1 LCSATAF
8 GTLRGA
14 ADSISSHTAIEGEKT
29 SDAPTKA
36 NLLMTNDS
44 DPFAW
49 VGAVLAQKFRMEEV
63 VGEGGFG
70 VVYRAFHLGFGVP
83 VAVKCLKIPG
93 RIRGEERARFEQG
106 FLEEGRLLHRLSRS
120 CAAIVQ
126 ALDVGTAESP
136 NGTWTPYLVL
146 EWLQGQTLEQYL
158 EQRRAPGAAAISL
171 SEAMALLEPA
181 ARALDIAHG
190 EGVAHRDV
198 KPANLFLTQV
208 GGRPSL
214 KILDFGIAKVMT
226 ENSSLTKA
234 FLETGQSIRAFSPS
248 YGAPEQFNPTLGAT
262 GPWTDVFALALVL
275 VELVTGQPALRGVD
289 TTQLYVQATDERQRP
304 TPRARGSFVT
314 DEVELVLSKALAV
327 DPKARYL
334 RSAEFW
340 DALLSAASRVGSTA
354 VAATMQAPAPSL
366 HGQTAPMTTS
376 APQVMG
382 IPDRNNAK
390 PYVRRRAPT
399 AAWLAMAIAAGAVA
413 TGGLFLAT
421 RSSAPAA
428 ASAATVTPPPV
439 DDPAP
444 TLAPS
449 GMITIPVG
457 EFTMGDDNDKNA
469 RPAHRVKITTS
480 FFIDTT

>member
-1 LCSATAF
+1 
-8 GTLRGA
+8 
-14 ADSISSHTAIEGEKT
+14 
-29 SDAPTKA
+29 
-36 NLLMTNDS
+36 MTNDK
-44 DPFAW
+44 DPFGW

-93 RIRGEERARFEQG
+93 RIRGEERARFEHG

-158 EQRRAPGAAAISL
+158 EQRRALSAGAISL
-171 SEAMALLEPA
+171 GEAIALLEPA

-234 FLETGQSIRAFSPS
+234 FLETETCPPQVWPESPP
-248 YGAPEQFNPTLGAT
+248 AAWPPEP
-262 GPWTDVFALALVL
+262 ALAPLEPPAPL
-275 VELVTGQPALRGVD
+275 GQVRISQPQVPLAFF
-289 TTQLYVQATDERQRP
+289 RQRP
-304 TPRARGSFVT
+304 VGPASLPSGHWKLAMPSAGPHA
-314 DEVELVLSKALAV
+314 EVAQVA
-327 DPKARYL
+327 
-334 RSAEFW
+334 SAPPLPPPIPVAP
-340 DALLSAASRVGSTA
+340 ALLEPALLEPALLDPAEPSETGPALQSVKSAGATISALSQAVRRYRRFLSMVLLLPPSSETSLSGVAIAGRAAFRFEISYWPAQLARMRAANGERGELARKSPAASRASATRPTA
-354 VAATMQAPAPSL
+354 
-366 HGQTAPMTTS
+366 
-376 APQVMG
+376 
-382 IPDRNNAK
+382 
-390 PYVRRRAPT
+390 RRAT
-399 AAWLAMAIAAGAVA
+399 I
-413 TGGLFLAT
+413 
-421 RSSAPAA
+421 RA
-428 ASAATVTPPPV
+428 ASRSCCNSPWA
-439 DDPAP
+439 
-444 TLAPS
+444 
-449 GMITIPVG
+449 
-457 EFTMGDDNDKNA
+457 NC
-469 RPAHRVKITTS
+469 
-480 FFIDTT
+480 